1 MIHIKKEDTEE
12 QQQKMQNCLKTL
24 RLLKGKIVVH
34 NPPPFFFNLSFKK
47 NAFMVV
53 VKFNKVLIEN
63 SDQLPYS
70 NSILKNL
77 TEFP

>member
-34 NPPPFFFNLSFKK
+34 KPPLFFNLSFKK
-47 NAFMVV
+47 NAFMV
-53 VKFNKVLIEN
+53 
-63 SDQLPYS
+63 
-70 NSILKNL
+70 
-77 TEFP
+77 